1 MLAHIVEG
9 AGAGAGALVLVHLMR
24 LIAFAIDDD
33 KRWPRFRNLALFV
46 VFLLLAIAAAAG
58 WWLLGDGGLQIL
70 VHQFGNGERHT
81 LRRCDGVAPLR
92 SPLAGDERALADA

>member
-9 AGAGAGALVLVHLMR
+9 TGVGAGAVVLVAIIK

-46 VFLLLAIAAAAG
+46 VFLALAIAAAAS
-58 WWLLGDGGLQIL
+58 WWLLGDGGLQVL
-70 VHQFGNGERHT
+70 LHDFGPT
-81 LRRCDGVAPLR
+81 IGVPL
-92 SPLAGDERALADA
+92 G